1 MMDRFLSKIAGLGV
15 KAGRLSAIVSVI
27 SVILAPIGSA
37 EADPAAAER
46 EQPVVVPGSAVGTV
60 KLELEESGL
69 ALPARKPG
77 IGIQAEREAAKITP
91 ERSPPSPPYRVRQN
105 MTSQQR
111 LGQLRQLDRRAAKG
125 RMSLEDYREIRQFIV
140 DGYQ

>member
-1 MMDRFLSKIAGLGV
+1 MKHRFLSKIAGSEV
-15 KAGRLSAIVSVI
+15 KAYGLSAMMCVI
-27 SVILAPIGSA
+27 SVVCAPIGSA
-37 EADPAAAER
+37 DADPAAAER

-60 KLELEESGL
+60 NLEREQSRL

-91 ERSPPSPPYRVRQN
+91 ELSRSPLPYRVRQS
-105 MTSQQR
+105 MAPQQR
-111 LGQLRQLDRRAAKG
+111 TQRLRQLDRRAAKG
-125 RMSLEDYREIRQFIV
+125 RMSLEDYQELRQSIV